1 MPATLTPVPQYDA
14 ADIIVPAS
22 GDARTAAGV
31 TAPFQTIADRA
42 QFGVNGVASRLQWA
56 DTVTVDAGGT
66 SSTFAVH
73 IGAIQTIALARV
85 DGSYRLAFAAA
96 ATLTAA
102 HLESGSTL
110 GANEWRYVYA
120 YDPGD
125 GSVAFQISTTAPR
138 PSLAFKVGVEGFLYR
153 YLGCF
158 RTDGASAPIAQR
170 TVRGVTVYTP
180 VVPGGTAT
188 ASATGPTTGFETL
201 SLASLVPPH
210 AGLAIVNPRL
220 SGDAVWRPTTT
231 PGDTAYS
238 AQSPDH
244 APIALPADGS
254 RTLSWSSA
262 SSGSILVYVR
272 GYHA

>member
-31 TAPFQTIADRA
+31 TAPFQKIADRA

-66 SSTFAVH
+66 STVFAVH
-73 IGAIQTIALARV
+73 IGAIQTIALARL

-102 HLESGSTL
+102 HLESGSAL

-138 PSLAFKVGVEGFLYR
+138 ASLAYKSGVEGFLYR

-158 RTDGASAPIAQR
+158 RTDGSSAPLPQTTCGR
-170 TVRGVTVYTP
+170 VTVYSQP
-180 VVPGGTAT
+180 IVGGGPA
-188 ASATGPTTGFETL
+188 ASGSGPTSGFAAL
-201 SLASLVPPH
+201 SLATRVPPH
-210 AGLAIVNPRL
+210 ARVALCDITVIDDATWRAVTT
-220 SGDAVWRPTTT
+220 SGDTGGSNQAAVN
-231 PGDTAYS
+231 
-238 AQSPDH
+238 H
-244 APIALPADGS
+244 PIALPADGS
-254 RTLSWSSA
+254 CTMSWRSLV
-262 SSGSILVYVR
+262 SGSIAVNVR